1 MKQEAFV
8 SGLILFGLSLLVL
21 LLFAWAHV
29 RHSRRLMNY
38 AFAAMVATSLVGWYT
53 FIFPE
58 GLQPLFF
65 IGTLL
70 TVAAISFFF
79 YAVYTYDTV
88 LDKVTE

>member
-1 MKQEAFV
+1 M
-8 SGLILFGLSLLVL
+8 SGLLLFGLSLLVL

-29 RHSRRLMNY
+29 RRSRRLMNY
-38 AFAAMVATSLVGWYT
+38 AFAAMVSTSLVGWYT

-58 GLQPLFF
+58 GLQPIFF

-70 TVAAISFFF
+70 TVTVISFFF

-88 LDKVTE
+88 LDKVTD